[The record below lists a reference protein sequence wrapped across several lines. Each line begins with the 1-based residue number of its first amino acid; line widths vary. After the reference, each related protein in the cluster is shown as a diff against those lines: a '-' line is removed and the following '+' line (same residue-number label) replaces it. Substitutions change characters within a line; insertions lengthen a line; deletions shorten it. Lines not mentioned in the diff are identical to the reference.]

1 MSLCAQEQDV
11 FTAIIF
17 HFQFHYPN
25 TYSLDQSIQKM
36 LNFILTAEALLQTL
50 EEKAEMDMYLSSN
63 DEEDMPTSSLKDKVI
78 KNLPWLAL
86 GAGIIAAC
94 TCTALGSTILKE
106 CEVLSVFAQ
115 KMTSIMGSVMEK
127 VPWPQPHHG
136 EEGLWQTIAILATSV
151 LVSCFQST
159 GINQGSETRYAV
171 HMCTTNAIFKRTPFS
186 NECHFSIWNRHA

>member
-1 MSLCAQEQDV
+1 
-11 FTAIIF
+11 
-17 HFQFHYPN
+17 
-25 TYSLDQSIQKM
+25 
-36 LNFILTAEALLQTL
+36 
-50 EEKAEMDMYLSSN
+50 
-63 DEEDMPTSSLKDKVI
+63 MPKSSLKDKLM

-106 CEVLSVFAQ
+106 CEMLSVFAQ

-151 LVSCFQST
+151 LVSFF
-159 GINQGSETRYAV
+159 NQLESISDQKSDV
-171 HMCTTNAIFKRTPFS
+171 LCTSVKCMFLAMHKSQALTV
-186 NECHFSIWNRHA
+186 